1 MAQTIWPPSKQEKTV
16 KANTSPDTS
25 LAATSDPFGEANV
38 NARVSQSKTKKYTC
52 GVCQQ
57 PLTLWLEVGLE
68 MENLDSGLTG
78 FRSLVRPQMNRPAF
92 GVSNG
97 KTC

>member
-25 LAATSDPFGEANV
+25 LAATSDPFGEGKCK
-38 NARVSQSKTKKYTC
+38 RTSQSVKTKKYTC

-57 PLTLWLEVGLE
+57 PLILWLEVGLE
-68 MENLDSGLTG
+68 MENLDSGLHWLQIFG
-78 FRSLVRPQMNRPAF
+78 KASDEPSSFWSL
-92 GVSNG
+92 
-97 KTC
+97 K